1 MEMEETELEEGEAL
15 CYNGVEEDSTI
26 DPDVAFSYIGEKL
39 QDVLGHFQK
48 DFEGGVSA
56 ENLGAK
62 FGGYGSFL
70 PTYQRSPSRSH
81 ANTAPEIQENSMPN
95 SVKRFHLEDQSQSS
109 SASRSVSP
117 TARLHDASGKTM
129 LMGNSL
135 KVDVDLPFRQV
146 NESSL
151 NLGVSK
157 KSVNT
162 SDQRILK
169 VRIKV
174 GSDKVSTQKIADIYN
189 GLGLVVSPSSLLDES
204 PATSKPQSRNLLDLQ
219 EGSPISILQTMTSFY
234 GGLLLSPLSEDLIHL
249 MDKGNLGVIGES
261 ELDEMGTK
269 KSGMLVN
276 GSLSSRCDQKVTER
290 KKWKPSERDYSFT
303 ELKNRKSSS
312 DKNYSVSAL
321 KKENETDID
330 TVECDELVSSALKL
344 PLLSNSHYAS
354 DVVIGM
360 DGDLITS
367 GMAGKKCL
375 DTEPAQD
382 ICRAEKLTESLG
394 LWLSESKKGKFDS
407 SIAACSLHDVRKAE
421 KARASGEYE
430 SNDCKGT
437 KDYSAEPIDS
447 LKQFPVQK
455 EGSSSEKGSKS
466 ALEKSSSGAQR
477 KLVRVPS
484 ISSKVAYMSKDKLDV
499 DFSLSS
505 KRGKSSHPDSDR
517 LVSKNESH
525 DLRKEKHGDLGFE
538 NDNKSISGEMSS
550 TGRIKDHQRMSRISE
565 SDYHD
570 GLKDNCNKL
579 NSENPHSLKVCSM
592 SASHR
597 IPPGNGPS
605 SEAPTGMAAPLNE
618 DWVSCDNC
626 GKWRLLPLG
635 TNPKSLPNK
644 WLCRMLTWL
653 PGMNRCSVPE
663 EETSNALRA
672 QALYHHPSA
681 SVQLNQINNSLGTSV
696 TVPSVQAHNDN
707 KQEPLVNCSDT
718 VMNSKT
724 RSKRESDLDGSR
736 ASKRLKE
743 NEKFDYEKGI
753 SDHGGTSIKAD
764 SSINSLKPE
773 IHAPSTLDHC
783 LLHSNIHDN
792 KDSVRK
798 RKGEE
803 HHGSQSHVKPL
814 SFSGHCQQRSGE
826 FVDEMCESDH
836 MKEKKARVPNSRNQQ
851 NGHFLSNSQAEDYW
865 KGDKSLVRSS
875 VTANSS
881 SSKVSGSPKHKA
893 FSQVVKGSPVES
905 VSSYPLRFYNA
916 DKVTSTRKNLIG
928 KDDFQDSNSL
938 TGMSPKRF
946 SAGEDDRGNDQTG
959 MVKKD
964 AVVCDIPLGDK
975 DSASEKNSFEQCQ
988 IEGKTNAGLAHGSV
1002 SHLKKREKGLAS
1014 HKDKT
1019 QTSGADSGKE
1029 KIKVFDSSRDYLYH
1043 GRDEEKYKSRRNKF
1057 ADESS
1062 TPGKAE
1068 KFICKKDTAGGT
1080 LSESSKGR
1088 RGQIKYEGH
1097 GGQEVT
1103 IKRHNL
1109 LQEHDDNK
1117 LRKKSEQVEVN
1128 ENGNSLSL
1136 PPLARIQTET
1146 VSSLQP
1152 VSGSH
1157 KENIEKSAFGNGD
1170 VLKALRQ
1177 SIKPENQNVQPSS
1190 SRNPKLHKARDAEV
1204 PSPVRRDSNSQ
1215 AANNALKEAKD
1226 LKHLADRLK
1235 HSGSGESNGL
1245 YFEASLKFLH
1255 AASLL
1260 ESGSTEGSKHNDVHS
1275 MNIYS
1280 STAKLCEFCAHEY
1293 EKSKDM
1299 ATAALAYKCTE
1310 VAYMRVVYSS
1320 HSRASRDRND
1330 LRTSL
1335 QIFSPGDSP
1344 SSSASDVDN
1353 LNHASTYNSTGLTK
1367 VGEPGSHVI
1376 TSQNR
1381 SGFLRLLNFAQ
1392 DITFALEASRKSRN
1406 AYAAASSKLEE
1417 TLHKNGI
1424 TSLKKALDFNFQDVQ
1439 GLLRLVRVSMEAIN
1453 S

>member
-1 MEMEETELEEGEAL
+1 MEETELEEGEAL
-15 CYNGVEEDSTI
+15 CYNGVDEDSTI
-26 DPDVAFSYIGEKL
+26 DPDVALSYIGEKL

-81 ANTAPEIQENSMPN
+81 ANTATDIHKSSTPN
-95 SVKRFHLEDQSQSS
+95 SAQRFHLEDQRQSS
-109 SASRSVSP
+109 SASRSVTP
-117 TARLHDASGKTM
+117 TARLDASGKTM

-151 NLGVSK
+151 NRGVTK
-157 KSVNT
+157 KSVNA

-174 GSDKVSTQKIADIYN
+174 GSDKVSTQKNADIYN

-204 PATSKPQSRNLLDLQ
+204 QATSKQPSRILLDLQ

-249 MDKGNLGVIGES
+249 MEKRKLGVIGES
-261 ELDEMGTK
+261 ELDKMGTK

-276 GSLSSRCDQKVTER
+276 GSLSSRSDQNVAER
-290 KKWKPSERDYSFT
+290 KKWKPSERDSSFT
-303 ELKNRKSSS
+303 ESKYHKSSS
-312 DKNYSVSAL
+312 NKNNSVSAL

-330 TVECDELVSSALKL
+330 TVECDELVSSALEL
-344 PLLSNSHYAS
+344 PLLSNSQYTS
-354 DVVIGM
+354 DLVIGM
-360 DGDLITS
+360 NGDLTSS

-382 ICRAEKLTESLG
+382 ICRAEKLTECLG
-394 LWLSESKKGKFDS
+394 LSTGLSESEKGKFDS
-407 SIAACSLHDVRKAE
+407 SITACSLHNVRKAE
-421 KARASGEYE
+421 KAHASGEYE
-430 SNDCKGT
+430 SNESKGT
-437 KDYSAEPIDS
+437 KGYSAEPIDP

-455 EGSSSEKGSKS
+455 EGSDSEKGSKS
-466 ALEKSSSGAQR
+466 ALEKSSSEARR
-477 KLVRVPS
+477 KLISVPS
-484 ISSKVAYMSKDKLDV
+484 ISSKDAYMSKNKLKV
-499 DFSLSS
+499 DFSLTS
-505 KRGKSSHPDSDR
+505 KRRKSSHPDSDS
-517 LVSKNESH
+517 LVSKNDSH

-538 NDNKSISGEMSS
+538 NVDESISGEMSS
-550 TGRIKDHQRMSRISE
+550 TGKMKDRQRMGRISE
-565 SDYHD
+565 NDFHD
-570 GLKDNCNKL
+570 GLKYNCNKV
-579 NSENPHSLKVCSM
+579 NSENPHSLEVYSM
-592 SASHR
+592 LASHG
-597 IPPGNGPS
+597 IPRPGNGPS
-605 SEAPTGMAAPLNE
+605 SEAPSGMAAPLNE
-618 DWVSCDNC
+618 DWVSCDKC
-626 GKWRLLPLG
+626 GKWRLLQLG

-663 EETSNALRA
+663 EETSNAIRA
-672 QALYHHPSA
+672 QALYHPSA
-681 SVQLNQINNSLGTSV
+681 SVQRNQINNSLGTSV
-696 TVPSVQAHNDN
+696 TVPSVQRHNDN
-707 KQEPLVNCSDT
+707 KQESLANCSDT

-724 RSKRESDLDGSR
+724 KSKRESDLDGSR

-743 NEKFDYEKGI
+743 NEQFDYEKEI
-753 SDHGGTSIKAD
+753 FDHGGASIKAGG
-764 SSINSLKPE
+764 SISSLKPE
-773 IHAPSTLDHC
+773 IHAPSTSDYC
-783 LLHSNIHDN
+783 LLHSSIHDN

-803 HHGSQSHVKPL
+803 HHGSQSSLKPL
-814 SFSGHCQQRSGE
+814 SFSGHCQQSSGE
-826 FVDEMCESDH
+826 FVDETCESDL
-836 MKEKKARVPNSRNQQ
+836 MKEKKARVSNSRNQS
-851 NGHFLSNSQAEDYW
+851 NGCFLSNSQAEIYL
-865 KGDKSLVRSS
+865 KGDRSLVRSS

-881 SSKVSGSPKHKA
+881 SSKISGSRKHKA
-893 FSQVVKGSPVES
+893 CAQEVKGSPVES

-916 DKVTSTRKNLIG
+916 DKATSTRKNLIE
-928 KDDFQDSNSL
+928 KDDFQDSHSL
-938 TGMSPKRF
+938 AGMSPKRF

-964 AVVCDIPLGDK
+964 AVLCDIPLGQDNH
-975 DSASEKNSFEQCQ
+975 SAAEKYSFEQCQ
-988 IEGKTNAGLAHGSV
+988 IEGKSNAGLAHGNA
-1002 SHLKKREKGLAS
+1002 SHSKKREQGLAS

-1019 QTSGADSGKE
+1019 RTSRSDSDKE
-1029 KIKVFDSSRDYLYH
+1029 KIEASDSSRDYLYH
-1043 GRDEEKYKSRRNKF
+1043 GHDEEKYKSRRNKF
-1057 ADESS
+1057 DDESS
-1062 TPGKAE
+1062 PAGNDE
-1068 KFICKKDTAGGT
+1068 KFVCKKDTAGGT

-1088 RGQIKYEGH
+1088 GQIKYEGRD
-1097 GGQEVT
+1097 GQEVT
-1103 IKRHNL
+1103 IKRYNL
-1109 LQEHDDNK
+1109 LQEHDDKK
-1117 LRKKSEQVEVN
+1117 LLKKSDQVEVN
-1128 ENGNSLSL
+1128 GNVNSLSL

-1146 VSSLQP
+1146 VASLQP
-1152 VSGSH
+1152 VFGSE
-1157 KENIEKSAFGNGD
+1157 KEEKSAFGNGD
-1170 VLKALRQ
+1170 ALKASRQ
-1177 SIKPENQNVQPSS
+1177 SMKPENQNVQPSS

-1260 ESGSTEGSKHNDVHS
+1260 ESESTEGSKHNDVHS

-1280 STAKLCEFCAHEY
+1280 STAKLCLFCAHEY

-1330 LRTSL
+1330 LQTSL
-1335 QIFSPGDSP
+1335 HIFPPGDSP

-1353 LNHASTYNSTGLTK
+1353 LNHVSTDNSAGLTK

-1376 TSQNR
+1376 TSQNH
-1381 SGFLRLLNFAQ
+1381 SGFLRLLNFAR

-1406 AYAAASSKLEE
+1406 AYDAASSKLGE
-1417 TLHKNGI
+1417 TLHKDGI

>member
-1 MEMEETELEEGEAL
+1 MEETELEEGEAL
-15 CYNGVEEDSTI
+15 CYNGVEEDSRI
-26 DPDVAFSYIGEKL
+26 DPDVALSYIGEKL

-81 ANTAPEIQENSMPN
+81 ANTAPEVHKNSMPN
-95 SVKRFHLEDQSQSS
+95 SRFHSEDQRRNS

-117 TARLHDASGKTM
+117 TAKLHDASGKTM

-135 KVDVDLPFRQV
+135 KVDVDLPLRQV

-151 NLGVSK
+151 NRGVSR
-157 KSVNT
+157 KSVKT

-174 GSDKVSTQKIADIYN
+174 GSDNFSTQKNADIYN
-189 GLGLVVSPSSLLDES
+189 GLGLVVSPSSLLDEN
-204 PATSKPQSRNLLDLQ
+204 PATSKPTSRNLLDLK

-234 GGLLLSPLSEDLIHL
+234 GGLPLSPLSEDLVHL
-249 MDKGNLGVIGES
+249 MEKRKLGVVGES
-261 ELDEMGTK
+261 EFDKMGAK

-276 GSLSSRCDQKVTER
+276 GSLSSRSDQKVTEG
-290 KKWKPSERDYSFT
+290 KKLKPSVRESSLT
-303 ELKNRKSSS
+303 ELKNHKRSS
-312 DKNYSVSAL
+312 DKNNSVSAL
-321 KKENETDID
+321 KKENETDLD
-330 TVECDELVSSALKL
+330 TVECDELVSHALKL
-344 PLLSNSHYAS
+344 PLLSNSHYTS
-354 DVVIGM
+354 DVVIGTN
-360 DGDLITS
+360 GDLTSS
-367 GMAGKKCL
+367 GMSGKKCL
-375 DTEPAQD
+375 ETEPARD
-382 ICRAEKLTESLG
+382 ICKAEKLTRSLG
-394 LWLSESKKGKFDS
+394 LSTGVSESKKGKSDS
-407 SIAACSLHDVRKAE
+407 RITACSLRDVHKTE
-421 KARASGEYE
+421 NTHASGEYKSNE
-430 SNDCKGT
+430 SKGT
-437 KDYSAEPIDS
+437 KGYSAEPIDP

-455 EGSSSEKGSKS
+455 EGSGSEKGSKS

-477 KLVRVPS
+477 KLIRVPS
-484 ISSKVAYMSKDKLDV
+484 ISSKVAYMSKDKLKV
-499 DFSLSS
+499 DFSLTS
-505 KRGKSSHPDSDR
+505 KKGKNSHPDSDS
-517 LVSKNESH
+517 LMSKNDSH
-525 DLRKEKHGDLGFE
+525 DLRKQKHGDLGFE
-538 NDNKSISGEMSS
+538 NDDESISGEMSS
-550 TGRIKDHQRMSRISE
+550 TERMKDRQRMGRISE
-565 SDYHD
+565 SNYHD
-570 GLKDNCNKL
+570 GLKDNCNNKV
-579 NSENPHSLKVCSM
+579 NSENPHSLEIYST
-592 SASHR
+592 SASNR
-597 IPPGNGPS
+597 TPPPGNGPS
-605 SEAPTGMAAPLNE
+605 SEAPTRMAAPLNE
-618 DWVSCDNC
+618 DWVSCDKC

-672 QALYHHPSA
+672 LYQPSA
-681 SVQLNQINNSLGTSV
+681 SVQHNQIHDSLATPV
-696 TVPSVQAHNDN
+696 TVPSVQTHDDN
-707 KQEPLVNCSDT
+707 KQESLVNCSDT
-718 VMNSKT
+718 AMNPKT
-724 RSKRESDLDGSR
+724 RSKRESDLDISR

-743 NEKFDYEKGI
+743 NEQFDYEKGI
-753 SDHGGTSIKAD
+753 SDHGGASTKAV
-764 SSINSLKPE
+764 SSISSLNPTT
-773 IHAPSTLDHC
+773 HAPSTSEYC
-783 LLHSNIHDN
+783 LLHSSIRDN
-792 KDSVRK
+792 KDSIRK
-798 RKGEE
+798 RTED
-803 HHGSQSHVKPL
+803 HHGSQSHMKPL
-814 SFSGHCQQRSGE
+814 SFSGHCQQSSGE
-826 FVDEMCESDH
+826 FVDAMCESDH
-836 MKEKKARVPNSRNQQ
+836 KKEKKARFSNSRDQQ
-851 NGHFLSNSQAEDYW
+851 NGHCLSNSQAEDCL
-865 KGDKSLVRSS
+865 KGERSLVRSS

-881 SSKVSGSPKHKA
+881 SSKVSGSSKHKTCA
-893 FSQVVKGSPVES
+893 QEVKGSPVES
-905 VSSYPLRFYNA
+905 VSSYPLRFSNA
-916 DKVTSTRKNLIG
+916 DKATSTRENLIG
-928 KDDFQDSNSL
+928 KDDFQDSHSL

-964 AVVCDIPLGDK
+964 ADVCGVPLVQDNH
-975 DSASEKNSFEQCQ
+975 SPSEKYSFEQCQ
-988 IEGKTNAGLAHGSV
+988 MEGKSNPGLDHGGV

-1019 QTSGADSGKE
+1019 RTSGSDSGKE
-1029 KIKVFDSSRDYLYH
+1029 KIKAPDSSHDYLYL
-1043 GRDEEKYKSRRNKF
+1043 GRDEKYKNRRNKF
-1057 ADESS
+1057 DDESS
-1062 TPGKAE
+1062 PPGKAE
-1068 KFICKKDTAGGT
+1068 KFVCKKDIAGGN
-1080 LSESSKGR
+1080 LSDNNAG
-1088 RGQIKYEGH
+1088 RGQIKYDGRD
-1097 GGQEVT
+1097 GQEVA

-1109 LQEHDDNK
+1109 LQEHDDKK
-1117 LRKKSEQVEVN
+1117 LRKKSDQVEVN
-1128 ENGNSLSL
+1128 GNGNSLSL

-1146 VSSLQP
+1146 VASLQP
-1152 VSGSH
+1152 VSGSQ
-1157 KENIEKSAFGNGD
+1157 KENVEKTAFGNGD
-1170 VLKALRQ
+1170 ALKASKQ
-1177 SIKPENQNVQPSS
+1177 SMKPENQSVQPSS
-1190 SRNPKLHKARDAEV
+1190 SRNPKLHKARDADV
-1204 PSPVRRDSNSQ
+1204 PSPVRRDSNSL

-1260 ESGSTEGSKHNDVHS
+1260 ESGSTEGSKHNDAHS

-1280 STAKLCEFCAHEY
+1280 STAKLCEFCAREY

-1330 LRTSL
+1330 LQTSL
-1335 QIFSPGDSP
+1335 QIFPPGDSP

-1353 LNHASTYNSTGLTK
+1353 LNHASTDNSAGLTK

-1406 AYAAASSKLEE
+1406 AYAAASSKLGE
-1417 TLHKNGI
+1417 TLHKDGI

>member
-1 MEMEETELEEGEAL
+1 MEETELEEGEAL

-81 ANTAPEIQENSMPN
+81 ANTAPEIQEKTMPN
-95 SVKRFHLEDQSQSS
+95 SATRFHLEDQTQSS

-117 TARLHDASGKTM
+117 TARLHAASGKTM

-135 KVDVDLPFRQV
+135 KVDVDLPFKQV

-174 GSDKVSTQKIADIYN
+174 GSDKVPTQKNADIYN

-204 PATSKPQSRNLLDLQ
+204 PATSKPPSRNLLDLQ
-219 EGSPISILQTMTSFY
+219 EGSLISILQTMTSFY

-261 ELDEMGTK
+261 ELDKMGTK

-276 GSLSSRCDQKVTER
+276 GSLAAVIRIKE
-290 KKWKPSERDYSFT
+290 WKPSERDSSFT
-303 ELKNRKSSS
+303 ELKNHKSSS
-312 DKNYSVSAL
+312 DKNYSVSSL

-330 TVECDELVSSALKL
+330 TVECDELISSALKL

-360 DGDLITS
+360 DGDFISS

-394 LWLSESKKGKFDS
+394 LSTGLSESKKGKFDS
-407 SIAACSLHDVRKAE
+407 SIAACSLHYVRKAE

-437 KDYSAEPIDS
+437 KNYSAAPIDS

-455 EGSSSEKGSKS
+455 EGSGSEKGSKS

-477 KLVRVPS
+477 KVVRVPS
-484 ISSKVAYMSKDKLDV
+484 ISSKVAYMSKDKLNV

-505 KRGKSSHPDSDR
+505 KRGKISHPDSDS
-517 LVSKNESH
+517 LVSKNGLH
-525 DLRKEKHGDLGFE
+525 DLRKEKHGNLGFGD
-538 NDNKSISGEMSS
+538 DNESISGEMAS

-579 NSENPHSLKVCSM
+579 NSENPRSSEVCSM

-597 IPPGNGPS
+597 IAPGNGPS

-635 TNPKSLPNK
+635 TNPKCLPNK

-672 QALYHHPSA
+672 QALYHPSA

-696 TVPSVQAHNDN
+696 TVPSVQTHNDN

-718 VMNSKT
+718 VVNSKT

-743 NEKFDYEKGI
+743 NEQFDYEKGI
-753 SDHGGTSIKAD
+753 SDHGGASIKAN

-773 IHAPSTLDHC
+773 IHAPSTSDYC
-783 LLHSNIHDN
+783 LRHSSIHDD
-792 KDSVRK
+792 KDSIRK

-836 MKEKKARVPNSRNQQ
+836 VKEKKVRVSNSRNQQ
-851 NGHFLSNSQAEDYW
+851 NGHYLMNSQAEDYL

-881 SSKVSGSPKHKA
+881 SSKVSGSRKHKA
-893 FSQVVKGSPVES
+893 FAQEVKGSPVES

-928 KDDFQDSNSL
+928 KDDFQDSLSL

-959 MVKKD
+959 MVKTD
-964 AVVCDIPLGDK
+964 AVVCDIPFGDK
-975 DSASEKNSFEQCQ
+975 HSASEKYSFEQCQ

-1014 HKDKT
+1014 HKDKS
-1019 QTSGADSGKE
+1019 QTSGSDSGKE
-1029 KIKVFDSSRDYLYH
+1029 KIKAFDSSCDYLYH
-1043 GRDEEKYKSRRNKF
+1043 GHDEEKYKSRRNKF
-1057 ADESS
+1057 DDESS
-1062 TPGKAE
+1062 PPGKAE
-1068 KFICKKDTAGGT
+1068 KFVSKKDTAGGT

-1097 GGQEVT
+1097 DGQEVT

-1117 LRKKSEQVEVN
+1117 LCKKSDQVEVN

-1146 VSSLQP
+1146 VASVHP

-1157 KENIEKSAFGNGD
+1157 IENIEKSAFGNGD
-1170 VLKALRQ
+1170 ALKASRQ
-1177 SIKPENQNVQPSS
+1177 SKKRENQNDQPSS

-1320 HSRASRDRND
+1320 HSRAGRDRND
-1330 LRTSL
+1330 LQTSL
-1335 QIFSPGDSP
+1335 QIFPPGDSP

-1353 LNHASTYNSTGLTK
+1353 LNHASTDNSTGLTK

-1406 AYAAASSKLEE
+1406 AYAAASSKLGE
-1417 TLHKNGI
+1417 TLHKDGI

-1439 GLLRLVRVSMEAIN
+1439 GLLRLVRVSMEVIN